1 MNAFSKIV
9 VATGITFGA
18 TQAFADERI
27 SCTQSNSS
35 SGTVIWEFSKT
46 SLASERLASNIV
58 YNPGSGTTVIS
69 AVNVAQYVV
78 NASQLY
84 FLIDDPAGNIIQTL
98 SAFPKPNA
106 KSFFWRDYDVCRER
120 TFFNRSCKVYHSDHL
135 DLVSE
140 RFVDR
145 VRRLRCHQPSFLS

>member
-1 MNAFSKIV
+1 MNAFSKMV
-9 VATGITFGA
+9 LATAITLGA
-18 TQAFADERI
+18 TQVFADERI

-35 SGTVIWEFSKT
+35 SGSVIWEFSKT

-69 AVNVAQYVV
+69 AANVAQYVA

-84 FLIDDPAGNIIQTL
+84 FLIDDPAGNIIQTF

-106 KSFFWRDYDVCRER
+106 KSFSGVIT
-120 TFFNRSCKVYHSDHL
+120 TFTANEPSS
-135 DLVSE
+135 
-140 RFVDR
+140 FVA
-145 VRRLRCHQPSFLS
+145 VKCTSTII

>member
-9 VATGITFGA
+9 LATAITFLGA
-18 TQAFADERI
+18 TQAAFADERI

-46 SLASERLASNIV
+46 SHASQRLASNIV

-69 AVNVAQYVV
+69 SGNVAQYIA

-84 FLIDDPAGNIIQTL
+84 FSIDDPAGNIIQTF
-98 SAFPKPNA
+98 SAFPQPSA
-106 KSFFWRDYDVCRER
+106 KSFSGVIT
-120 TFFNRSCKVYHSDHL
+120 TFTAN
-135 DLVSE
+135 E
-140 RFVDR
+140 
-145 VRRLRCHQPSFLS
+145 PSSVVAVKCTSTII

>member
-9 VATGITFGA
+9 LATAITLGA

-27 SCTQSNSS
+27 SCSQSNSS
-35 SGTVIWEFSKT
+35 SGPVIWEFSKT

-58 YNPGSGTTVIS
+58 YNPGSGTIVIS
-69 AVNVAQYVV
+69 AANVAQYVA

-84 FLIDDPAGNIIQTL
+84 FLIDDPAGNIIQTF

-106 KSFFWRDYDVCRER
+106 KSFSGVVTSFTANE
-120 TFFNRSCKVYHSDHL
+120 
-135 DLVSE
+135 
-140 RFVDR
+140 
-145 VRRLRCHQPSFLS
+145 PSSIVAVKCTSTII